1 MKEYKT
7 VAKAA
12 EFIYEEKKSVFIG
25 HVAPASTEEE
35 AWAFVESMRKQYAD
49 ARHNVYAYLLRENAK
64 NRYSDDREPQGSAG
78 LPVLD
83 AIRKSDLT
91 DTVIV
96 VTRYFGG
103 VLLGAGGLVRA
114 YTAAAAGAIKEAGV
128 AVYRE
133 QMVFDVALRYPD
145 YQRLLTE
152 LEKMEIKVKD
162 TVFSED
168 VLLTLA
174 VPAASYEKALVF
186 LRDKTAGRADIREAR
201 CVFSAE

>member
-7 VAKAA
+7 VARAA

-91 DTVIV
+91 DTVLV

-114 YTAAAAGAIKEAGV
+114 YTAAAVGAIKEAGV

-133 QMVFDVALRYPD
+133 QMVFDVSLRYPD
-145 YQRLLTE
+145 YQRVCTE
-152 LEKMEIKVKD
+152 LEKMEIKVKNIA
-162 TVFSED
+162 FSED

-174 VPAASYEKALVF
+174 VPVALYDAAIVF
-186 LRDKTAGRADIREAR
+186 LRDKTAGRADIREGKS
-201 CVFSAE
+201 VFSAE

>member
-25 HVAPASTEEE
+25 HVAPVSTEEE
-35 AWAFVESMRKQYAD
+35 AWAFVEAMRKQYAD

-83 AIRKSDLT
+83 AIRKGDLT
-91 DTVIV
+91 DTALV

-103 VLLGAGGLVRA
+103 ILLGAGGLVRA
-114 YTAAAAGAIKEAGV
+114 YTAAAVGAIKEAGI
-128 AVYRE
+128 ATYRE
-133 QMVFDVALRYPD
+133 QMAFDVSLRYPD
-145 YQRLLTE
+145 YQRISTE
-152 LEKMEIKVKD
+152 LSKLDVRVKD

-168 VLLTLA
+168 VLLSLT
-174 VPAASYEKALVF
+174 VPVASYEKALVF
-186 LRDKTAGRADIREAR
+186 LRDKTAGRADIREGKS
-201 CVFSAE
+201 VFSAE